1 MTTASR
7 RTLLGAAL
15 LAAPVG
21 LAACS
26 DSAAAGGVTLR
37 VGELGAAPV
46 TQELFKAAGLDR
58 DLPYAIE
65 WKQFVNA
72 GPEYIEAAGAD
83 AVDVGFTADTPLIFA
98 ASNGVGLKAIAVA
111 APDDPN
117 ASGNAILA
125 GPGTGIASLADLK
138 GRKVSF
144 QEGTITQYH
153 VVKALE
159 SVGLALADIEP
170 VNLPVV
176 DANTALANGETDA
189 VATLG
194 IYWTQAEAAGAS
206 VVATGAGFIPGNS
219 LLSARTAVIEDDA
232 YTEAL
237 TDYVERFAQAQRWR
251 VDNVGEWSEIYA
263 GLTGLDA
270 GLIETTETR
279 APVTLGPVTDEVVA
293 AQQDQVDVY
302 TELGIIGGLDAADQF
317 DESFGGAFEA

>member
-1 MTTASR
+1 MTTR
-7 RTLLGAAL
+7 RTILGATAAAP
-15 LAAPVG
+15 LAALG

-26 DSAAAGGVTLR
+26 DDGGSGVTLR

-46 TQELFKAAGLDR
+46 TQELFKAAGLDQ
-58 DLPYAIE
+58 DLPYQIE

-83 AVDVGFTADTPLIFA
+83 AVDVGYTADTPLIFA

-111 APDDPN
+111 TLEDPN

-125 GPGTGIASLADLK
+125 GPGTGIAAIADLK

-144 QEGTITQYH
+144 HEGTITHYH

-159 SVGLALADIEP
+159 SVGLTLADIEP

-194 IYWTQAEAAGAS
+194 IYWTQAEANGAT
-206 VVATGAGFIPGNS
+206 VIATGSGLIPGNS
-219 LLSARTAVIEDDA
+219 LLSARTAVIDDEA
-232 YTEAL
+232 YADAL
-237 TDYVERFAQAQRWR
+237 ADYIDRYARAQEWR
-251 VDNVGEWSEIYA
+251 YANVGEWAGIYA

-270 GLIETTETR
+270 SLIEATETR
-279 APVTLGPVTDEVVA
+279 APVVLGPVTDEVIA
-293 AQQDQVDVY
+293 QQQDQTDVY
-302 TELGIIGGLDAADQF
+302 TSLGIIDRLDAADQF
-317 DESFGGAFEA
+317 DGKFSSAFEA

>member
-1 MTTASR
+1 MTTR
-7 RTLLGAAL
+7 RTLLGATAAAP
-15 LAAPVG
+15 LAALG
-21 LAACS
+21 LAACTG
-26 DSAAAGGVTLR
+26 DGAAAGSVTLR

-46 TQELFKAAGLDR
+46 TQELFKAAGLDQ

-83 AVDVGFTADTPLIFA
+83 AVDVGYTADTPLIFA

-111 APDDPN
+111 TVADPD
-117 ASGNAILA
+117 SGNAILA
-125 GPGTGIASLADLK
+125 GPGTGIASIEDLK

-159 SVGLALADIEP
+159 SVGLTLEDIEP

-194 IYWTQAEAAGAS
+194 IYWTQAESTGAT
-206 VVATGAGFIPGNS
+206 VIATGAGLIPGNS
-219 LLSARTAVIEDDA
+219 LLSARTAVINDA
-232 YTEAL
+232 AYADAL
-237 TDYVERFAQAQRWR
+237 ADYVDRYARAQQWR
-251 VDNVGEWSEIYA
+251 YDHVGEWSEIYA

-270 GLIETTETR
+270 GLIETTENR
-279 APVTLGPVTDEVVA
+279 APVTLGPVTDEVIA
-293 AQQDQVDVY
+293 QQQDQVDVY
-302 TELGIIGGLDAADQF
+302 TALGIIGELDAADQF
-317 DESFGGAFEA
+317 DDAFSGAFEA